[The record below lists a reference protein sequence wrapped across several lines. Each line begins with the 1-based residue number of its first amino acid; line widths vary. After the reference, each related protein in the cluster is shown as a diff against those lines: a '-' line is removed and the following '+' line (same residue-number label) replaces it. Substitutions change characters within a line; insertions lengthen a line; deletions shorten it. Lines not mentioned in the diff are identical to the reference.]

1 MPLVYAQIDTNTGE
15 GLKYHLEPT
24 WLWMPVVLLLFAAMT
39 IGVIVALYLN
49 ECGASRRFARI
60 VLAVFRLLLIAMVV
74 VALFGWMLHRDRTD
88 LPDVVLLIDDSES
101 MVFED
106 HHEKESQNH
115 SLSEF
120 VNAAKLEGTSRLNLA
135 KSLLLGDSG
144 ASLDTLSK
152 RYNLKVYRIAG
163 SARAS
168 IESDTSLTDSIRT
181 MKAEQKES
189 RLGNCLRDV
198 LEFQRGRPTAAIIL
212 LTDGVTTDG
221 KSISEV
227 ADYSRRKS
235 VPLFVVGL
243 GNDRP
248 PRDVRLSDMLVDDV
262 VFVNDLVNFDVKLI
276 GTGYEGKT
284 VVVRLK
290 TKNGKVL
297 TEQPVKIGKDGE
309 PQTVRLSHRPEETG
323 EFEFVV
329 QFDPLESE
337 AVTDN
342 NEQSRLVSVRDETIR
357 VLLASDFPDFEF
369 RYLSTL
375 LGRQLRGEESGAGKS
390 IELTTVLQ
398 QADEHFAQS
407 DENIRR
413 VFPVSR
419 DELFQYDVIIFGDVN
434 PDGFGQLLMTYLA
447 DFVRVRGGG
456 IVFIAG
462 PRHMPSEYR
471 GTPLAELMP
480 VDLNTVSVPDPAIVQ
495 REKFYLQPTRL
506 GLSSPQM
513 QMGDSLEDSLKVW
526 SRLDGMYWLL
536 DAPDL
541 KPGAR
546 VLAEHPRRTGA
557 DGQNLPVISMH
568 YVGAGK
574 VIFHSTDETHHW
586 RFRVGDKYFSRYWIQ
601 TIRYLAR
608 SKLLGG
614 SRAAELTS
622 DREVYRRGEPVDVRV
637 NFLDDRLA
645 PPQDDGVTIV
655 MELEEG
661 RRRQMKLR
669 RESTSR
675 GVFEGTISG
684 LAEGRYNVW
693 VATPTMDGKPPS
705 LKFSVVAPPGEQSRL
720 EMDSVDLKLAA
731 KISKGNFYTMNT
743 AGKLANDLPIGR
755 QVQIASLPPVS
766 IWGLWFVALVFAI
779 AFLILIVA
787 EWLLRKRL
795 GML

>member
-1 MPLVYAQIDTNTGE
+1 MPQLFAQVDTNTGE
-15 GLKYHLEPT
+15 GLKYYLEPT
-24 WLWMPVVLLLFAAMT
+24 WLWMPAVMLFFTAVT
-39 IGVIVALYLN
+39 IGVVVALYLN
-49 ECGASRRFARI
+49 ERGTSRRFARV
-60 VLAVFRLLLIAMVV
+60 VLALLRLTLIALVV
-74 VALFGWMLHRDRTD
+74 VALLGWMLHRDRTD
-88 LPDVVLLIDDSES
+88 LPDVVLIIDDSES
-101 MVFED
+101 MAFTDQYED
-106 HHEKESQNH
+106 ESLNR
-115 SLSEF
+115 S
-120 VNAAKLEGTSRLNLA
+120 VAKLIDGLSLGNASRLNLA
-135 KSLLLGDSG
+135 KSLLLDNRS
-144 ASLDTLSK
+144 ALLEALSK
-152 RYNLKVYRIAG
+152 RYNLKVYLVG
-163 SARAS
+163 ESARAS
-168 IESDTSLTDSIRT
+168 LESDTGLTDSIR
-181 MKAEQKES
+181 AIQANQKSS

-212 LTDGVTTDG
+212 LTDGVTTEG
-221 KSISEV
+221 KSIGEV
-227 ADYSRRKS
+227 ADYARRKS

-248 PRDVRLSDMLVDDV
+248 PRDVRLSDLLVDDV
-262 VFVNDLVNFDVKLI
+262 VFLNDLVNFDAKVTA
-276 GTGYEGKT
+276 TGYEGQT
-284 VVVRLK
+284 IVVRLK
-290 TKNGKVL
+290 TQSGRVL
-297 TEQPVKIGKDGE
+297 AEEPVTIGNDGE
-309 PQTVRLSHRPEETG
+309 PRTVRLSHRPVETG

-342 NEQSRLVSVRDETIR
+342 NQQSRLVSVRDETIR
-357 VLLASDFPDFEF
+357 VLLAQEFPDFEF

-375 LGRQLRGEESGAGKS
+375 LGRQLRGEAGDSGKS

-398 QADEHFAQS
+398 QADEQFAQA

-447 DFVRVRGGG
+447 DFVKVRGGG
-456 IVFIAG
+456 IVFISG
-462 PRHMPSEYR
+462 PRHTPIEYR

-480 VDLNTVSVPDPAIVQ
+480 VDLNTASVPDPAIVQ
-495 REKFYLQPTRL
+495 REKFFVQPTRL

-513 QMGDSLEDSLKVW
+513 QLGDSPDDSLKVW
-526 SRLDGMYWLL
+526 SRLDGLYWLL

-546 VLAEHPRRTGA
+546 VLAEHPARTGA
-557 DGQNLPVISMH
+557 DGRNLPIISMH

-574 VIFHSTDETHHW
+574 VIFHSTDETHRW
-586 RFRVGDKYFSRYWIQ
+586 RFRVGDKYFARYWIQ

-608 SKLLGG
+608 SKLIGS

-622 DREVYRRGEPVDVRV
+622 DREVYRRGEPVDIRV
-637 NFLDDRLA
+637 KFLDDRLA

-655 MELEEG
+655 LELEEG
-661 RRRQMKLR
+661 RRRQIKLR
-669 RESTSR
+669 RKSTLR

-684 LAEGRYNVW
+684 LADGRYNVW
-693 VATPTMDGKPPS
+693 VATPTMEGKPPS

-720 EMDSVDLKLAA
+720 EMDSVDLKLAT
-731 KISKGNFYTMNT
+731 KVSKGRFYTIKN
-743 AGKLANDLPIGR
+743 ADKLVDDLPEGR

-766 IWGLWFVALVFAI
+766 IWGMWFVALAFAI
-779 AFLILIVA
+779 AFVTLIVA
-787 EWLLRKRL
+787 EWILRKWL